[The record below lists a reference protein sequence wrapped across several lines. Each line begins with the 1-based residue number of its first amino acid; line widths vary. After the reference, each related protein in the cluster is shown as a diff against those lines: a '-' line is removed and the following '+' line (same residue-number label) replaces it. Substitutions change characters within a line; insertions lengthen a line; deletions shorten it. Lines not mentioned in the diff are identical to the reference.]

1 MELETWNSKRYLCN
15 CIKTNQYNKFYNY
28 FDDVN
33 SPAETENWIKTK
45 EIATYV
51 TLFLAALN
59 LYCIDGP
66 GNGFCNIGLG
76 SELSVFG
83 C

>member
-1 MELETWNSKRYLCN
+1 MYLCN
-15 CIKTNQYNKFYNY
+15 CNKTKQYNKFSIY
-28 FDDVN
+28 FDDAN
-33 SPAETENWIKTK
+33 PLAETENWIKTK

-59 LYCIDGP
+59 FYCIDGLV
-66 GNGFCNIGLG
+66 NGFCNIGLD